1 MDRDFFK
8 SIKIMD
14 GGMGQLLLEK
24 GMISKGTL
32 WSAGAL
38 VDDKYHDLLIDCHL
52 SYINSG
58 ADVIVTNTF
67 SCRKF
72 RLKENNIEDQFKYLN
87 KKACELAIQAKQISK
102 KNVLIAGSLPSQR
115 DTYVSD
121 VRSDY
126 EIENDIR
133 EQTEILSEYV
143 DFFYLDVVSSMK
155 EIKIASKIANDL
167 KKNVVVGVH
176 TKKDGK
182 LPSGENLQN
191 LLNNGIN
198 ENCIGIIFACVS
210 PEIAEKSIRII
221 NECKIPFGVKVNLWK
236 IEEPTPIKTFNTAKP
251 QEIGTNPNISFGKRD
266 DITNKDFYEFSK
278 KIIGMGATIL
288 GGCCETNPQHIQE
301 ISKLKQ

>member
-38 VDDKYHDLLIDCHL
+38 VDEKYHNLLIDCHL

-126 EIENDIR
+126 EIENDIT

-143 DFFYLDVVSSMK
+143 DFFYLDVVSSIK

-210 PEIAEKSIRII
+210 PEIAEKSIKII

>member
-102 KNVLIAGSLPSQR
+102 KNILIAGSLPSQR

-126 EIENDIR
+126 EIENDIT

-143 DFFYLDVVSSMK
+143 DFFYLDVVSSIK

-221 NECKIPFGVKVNLWK
+221 NEYKIPFGAKVNLWK

>member
-38 VDDKYHDLLIDCHL
+38 VDDKYHDLIKDCHL

-126 EIENDIR
+126 EIENDIT

-143 DFFYLDVVSSMK
+143 DFFYLDVVSSIK
-155 EIKIASKIANDL
+155 EIKIASKIANDF

-221 NECKIPFGVKVNLWK
+221 NEYKIPFGAKVNLWK

>member
-143 DFFYLDVVSSMK
+143 DFFYLDVVSSIK

-221 NECKIPFGVKVNLWK
+221 NEYKIPFGAKVNLWK

>member
-126 EIENDIR
+126 EIENDIT

>member
-126 EIENDIR
+126 EIENDIT

-221 NECKIPFGVKVNLWK
+221 NEYKIPFGAKVNLWK

>member
-38 VDDKYHDLLIDCHL
+38 VDDKYHDLIKDCHL

-126 EIENDIR
+126 EIENDIT

-143 DFFYLDVVSSMK
+143 DFFYLDVVSSIK

-221 NECKIPFGVKVNLWK
+221 NEYKIPFGAKVNLWK

-251 QEIGTNPNISFGKRD
+251 KEIGTNPNISFGKRD
-266 DITNKDFYEFSK
+266 DITNKDFYDFSK

>member
-1 MDRDFFK
+1 M
-8 SIKIMD
+8 
-14 GGMGQLLLEK
+14 Q
-24 GMISKGTL
+24 
-32 WSAGAL
+32 
-38 VDDKYHDLLIDCHL
+38 
-52 SYINSG
+52 N
-58 ADVIVTNTF
+58 
-67 SCRKF
+67 KF
-72 RLKENNIEDQFKYLN
+72 Q
-87 KKACELAIQAKQISK
+87 K

-126 EIENDIR
+126 EIENDIA

-143 DFFYLDVVSSMK
+143 DFFYLDVVSSIK

-221 NECKIPFGVKVNLWK
+221 NEYKIPFGAKVNLWK

-266 DITNKDFYEFSK
+266 DITNKDFYQFSK

>member
-38 VDDKYHDLLIDCHL
+38 VNEKYHELLINCHL

-102 KNVLIAGSLPSQR
+102 KNILIAGSLPSQR

-126 EIENDIR
+126 EIENDIT

-143 DFFYLDVVSSMK
+143 DFFYLDVVGSIK

-221 NECKIPFGVKVNLWK
+221 NEYKIPFGAKVNLWK

>member
-8 SIKIMD
+8 SIKILD

-102 KNVLIAGSLPSQR
+102 KNILIAGSLPSQR

-126 EIENDIR
+126 EIENDIT

-143 DFFYLDVVSSMK
+143 DFFYLDVVSSIK

-210 PEIAEKSIRII
+210 PEIAEKSIMII

>member
-221 NECKIPFGVKVNLWK
+221 NEYKIPFGAKVNLWK

-278 KIIGMGATIL
+278 KIMGMGATIL

>member
-38 VDDKYHDLLIDCHL
+38 VDEKYHDLLIDCHL

-102 KNVLIAGSLPSQR
+102 KNILIAGSLPSQR

-126 EIENDIR
+126 EIENDIT

-143 DFFYLDVVSSMK
+143 DFFYLDVVSSIK

-221 NECKIPFGVKVNLWK
+221 NEYKIPFGAKVNLWK

-251 QEIGTNPNISFGKRD
+251 KEIGTNPNISFGKRD
-266 DITNKDFYEFSK
+266 DITNKDFYDFSK

>member
-72 RLKENNIEDQFKYLN
+72 RLKENNIEDQFKFLN
-87 KKACELAIQAKQISK
+87 KKACKLAIQAKQISK

-126 EIENDIR
+126 EIENDIT

-143 DFFYLDVVSSMK
+143 DFFYLDVVSSIK

-210 PEIAEKSIRII
+210 PEIAEKSIKLL

>member
-1 MDRDFFK
+1 MDKNFFK
-8 SIKIMD
+8 TIKIMD

-38 VDDKYHDLLIDCHL
+38 VDEKYHDLLIDCHL

-126 EIENDIR
+126 EIENDIT

-143 DFFYLDVVSSMK
+143 DFFYLDVVSSIK

>member
-38 VDDKYHDLLIDCHL
+38 VDEKYHDLLIDCHL

-102 KNVLIAGSLPSQR
+102 KNILIAGSLPSQR

-126 EIENDIR
+126 EIENDIT

-143 DFFYLDVVSSMK
+143 DFFYLDVVSSIK

-221 NECKIPFGVKVNLWK
+221 NEYKIPFGVKVNLWK

>member
-1 MDRDFFK
+1 MDKNFFK
-8 SIKIMD
+8 TIKIMD

-126 EIENDIR
+126 EIENDIT

-155 EIKIASKIANDL
+155 EIKIASKIANDF
-167 KKNVVVGVH
+167 KKNVVIGVH

-182 LPSGENLQN
+182 LPSRENLT
-191 LLNNGIN
+191 
-198 ENCIGIIFACVS
+198 
-210 PEIAEKSIRII
+210 KSI
-221 NECKIPFGVKVNLWK
+221 K
-236 IEEPTPIKTFNTAKP
+236 
-251 QEIGTNPNISFGKRD
+251 
-266 DITNKDFYEFSK
+266 
-278 KIIGMGATIL
+278 
-288 GGCCETNPQHIQE
+288 
-301 ISKLKQ
+301 

>member
-38 VDDKYHDLLIDCHL
+38 VDEKYHDLLIDCHL

-72 RLKENNIEDQFKYLN
+72 RLKENNIADQFKYLN

-102 KNVLIAGSLPSQR
+102 KNILIAGSLPSQR

-126 EIENDIR
+126 EIENDIT

-143 DFFYLDVVSSMK
+143 DFFYLDVVSSIK

-221 NECKIPFGVKVNLWK
+221 NEYKIPFGAKVNLWK

-251 QEIGTNPNISFGKRD
+251 KEIGTNPNISFGKRD
-266 DITNKDFYEFSK
+266 DITNKDFYDFSK

>member
-38 VDDKYHDLLIDCHL
+38 VDEKYHDLLIDCHL

-126 EIENDIR
+126 EIENDIT

-143 DFFYLDVVSSMK
+143 DFFYLDVVSSIK

-221 NECKIPFGVKVNLWK
+221 NEYKIPFGAKVNLWK

-251 QEIGTNPNISFGKRD
+251 KEIGTNPNISFGKRD
-266 DITNKDFYEFSK
+266 DITNKDFYDFSK

>member
-38 VDDKYHDLLIDCHL
+38 VDEKYHDLLIDCHL

-72 RLKENNIEDQFKYLN
+72 RLKENNIEDQFEYLN

-126 EIENDIR
+126 EIENDIT

-143 DFFYLDVVSSMK
+143 DFFYLDVVSSIK

-266 DITNKDFYEFSK
+266 DITKKDFYEFSK
-278 KIIGMGATIL
+278 KIMGLGATIL

>member
-72 RLKENNIEDQFKYLN
+72 RLKENNIQDQFKYLN

-102 KNVLIAGSLPSQR
+102 KNILIAGSLPSQR

-126 EIENDIR
+126 EIENDIT

-198 ENCIGIIFACVS
+198 ENCVGIIFACVS

-221 NECKIPFGVKVNLWK
+221 NEYKIPFGAKVNLWK

>member
-52 SYINSG
+52 SYIDSG

-102 KNVLIAGSLPSQR
+102 KNILIAGSLPSQR

-126 EIENDIR
+126 EIENDIT

-143 DFFYLDVVSSMK
+143 DFFYLDVVSSIK

-221 NECKIPFGVKVNLWK
+221 NEYKIPFGAKVNLWK

-251 QEIGTNPNISFGKRD
+251 KEIGTNPNISFGKRD

>member
-126 EIENDIR
+126 EIENDIT

-143 DFFYLDVVSSMK
+143 DFFYLDVVSSIK

-221 NECKIPFGVKVNLWK
+221 NEYKIPFGAKVNLWK

-278 KIIGMGATIL
+278 KIMGMGATIL
-288 GGCCETNPQHIQE
+288 GGCCETNPTHIKE

>member
-38 VDDKYHDLLIDCHL
+38 VDDKYHDLIKDCHL

-102 KNVLIAGSLPSQR
+102 KNILIAGSLPSQR

-126 EIENDIR
+126 EIENDIT

-143 DFFYLDVVSSMK
+143 DFFYLDVVSSIK

-236 IEEPTPIKTFNTAKP
+236 IEEPTSIKTFNTAKP

>member
-38 VDDKYHDLLIDCHL
+38 VDDKYHDLIKDCHL

-102 KNVLIAGSLPSQR
+102 KNILIAGSLPSQR

-126 EIENDIR
+126 EIENDIT

-143 DFFYLDVVSSMK
+143 DFFYLDVVSSIK

-221 NECKIPFGVKVNLWK
+221 NEYKIPFGAKVNLWK

-251 QEIGTNPNISFGKRD
+251 KEIGTNPNISFGKRD
-266 DITNKDFYEFSK
+266 DITNKDFYDFSK

>member
-102 KNVLIAGSLPSQR
+102 KSILIAGSLPSQR

-126 EIENDIR
+126 EIEKDIT

-143 DFFYLDVVSSMK
+143 DFFYLDVVSSIK

-278 KIIGMGATIL
+278 KIMGMGATIL

>member
-38 VDDKYHDLLIDCHL
+38 VDEKYHDLLIDCHL

-126 EIENDIR
+126 EIENDIT

-143 DFFYLDVVSSMK
+143 DFFYLDVVSSIK

-221 NECKIPFGVKVNLWK
+221 NEYKIPFGAKVNLWK

>member
-38 VDDKYHDLLIDCHL
+38 VDEKYHDLLIDCHL

-126 EIENDIR
+126 EIENDIT

-221 NECKIPFGVKVNLWK
+221 NEYKIPFGAKVNLWK

>member
-38 VDDKYHDLLIDCHL
+38 VDEKYHDLLIDCHL

-126 EIENDIR
+126 EIENDIT

-210 PEIAEKSIRII
+210 PEIAEKSIKLI

-251 QEIGTNPNISFGKRD
+251 HEIGTNPNISFGKRD

>member
-38 VDDKYHDLLIDCHL
+38 VDEKYHDLLIDCHL

-102 KNVLIAGSLPSQR
+102 KSVLIAGSLPCLLYTSPSPR
-115 DTYVSD
+115 DGL
-121 VRSDY
+121 
-126 EIENDIR
+126 
-133 EQTEILSEYV
+133 LSRMP
-143 DFFYLDVVSSMK
+143 SS
-155 EIKIASKIANDL
+155 A
-167 KKNVVVGVH
+167 
-176 TKKDGK
+176 
-182 LPSGENLQN
+182 
-191 LLNNGIN
+191 
-198 ENCIGIIFACVS
+198 
-210 PEIAEKSIRII
+210 
-221 NECKIPFGVKVNLWK
+221 
-236 IEEPTPIKTFNTAKP
+236 
-251 QEIGTNPNISFGKRD
+251 
-266 DITNKDFYEFSK
+266 
-278 KIIGMGATIL
+278 
-288 GGCCETNPQHIQE
+288 
-301 ISKLKQ
+301 

>member
-126 EIENDIR
+126 EIENDIT

-143 DFFYLDVVSSMK
+143 DFFYLDVVSSIK

-210 PEIAEKSIRII
+210 PEIAEKSIMII

>member
-126 EIENDIR
+126 EIENDIT

-210 PEIAEKSIRII
+210 LEIAEKSIRII

>member
-38 VDDKYHDLLIDCHL
+38 VDEKYHDLLIDCHL

-126 EIENDIR
+126 EIENDIT

-143 DFFYLDVVSSMK
+143 DFFYLDVVSSIK

-288 GGCCETNPQHIQE
+288 GGCCETNPNHIQE

>member
-72 RLKENNIEDQFKYLN
+72 RLKENNIQDQFKYLN

-126 EIENDIR
+126 EIENDIT

-210 PEIAEKSIRII
+210 PEIAEKSIMII

>member
-126 EIENDIR
+126 EIENDIT

-143 DFFYLDVVSSMK
+143 DFFYLDVVSSIK

-221 NECKIPFGVKVNLWK
+221 NEYKIPFGAKVNLWK

-288 GGCCETNPQHIQE
+288 GGCCETNPHHIQE

>member
-38 VDDKYHDLLIDCHL
+38 VDEKYHDLLIDCHL

-102 KNVLIAGSLPSQR
+102 KSVLIAGSLPSQR

-126 EIENDIR
+126 EIENDIT

-143 DFFYLDVVSSMK
+143 DFFYLDVVSSIK
-155 EIKIASKIANDL
+155 EIQIASKIANDL

-221 NECKIPFGVKVNLWK
+221 NEYKIPFGAKVNLWK

-278 KIIGMGATIL
+278 KIISMGATIL

>member
-38 VDDKYHDLLIDCHL
+38 VDEKYHDLLIDCHL

-102 KNVLIAGSLPSQR
+102 KNILIAGSLPSQR

-126 EIENDIR
+126 EIENDIT

-143 DFFYLDVVSSMK
+143 DFFYLDVVSSIK

-221 NECKIPFGVKVNLWK
+221 NEYKIPFGAKVNLWK

>member
-38 VDDKYHDLLIDCHL
+38 VDEKYHDLLIDCHL

-58 ADVIVTNTF
+58 ADVIVTNTL

-102 KNVLIAGSLPSQR
+102 KNILIAGSLPSQR

-126 EIENDIR
+126 EIENDIT
-133 EQTEILSEYV
+133 EQTGILSEYV
-143 DFFYLDVVSSMK
+143 DFFYLDVVISMK
-155 EIKIASKIANDL
+155 EIKIASKIATDL

-221 NECKIPFGVKVNLWK
+221 NEYKIPFGAKVNLWK

-278 KIIGMGATIL
+278 KIIDMGATIL

>member
-38 VDDKYHDLLIDCHL
+38 VDEKYHDLLIDCHL

-87 KKACELAIQAKQISK
+87 KKACKLAIQAKQISK
-102 KNVLIAGSLPSQR
+102 QNVLIAGSLPSQR
-115 DTYVSD
+115 DTYICD
-121 VRSDY
+121 LRSDF
-126 EIENDIR
+126 EIEKDIT
-133 EQTEILSEYV
+133 EQSEILSEYV
-143 DFFYLDVVSSMK
+143 DFIYLDVVSSIK

-182 LPSGENLQN
+182 LPSGESLKK
-191 LLNNGIN
+191 LLNSGIN

-210 PEIAEKSIRII
+210 PEIAEKSIKLI
-221 NECKIPFGVKVNLWK
+221 NECEIPFGVKINLWK

-251 QEIGTNPNISFGKRD
+251 QEIGTNPNILFGKRNE
-266 DITNKDFYEFSK
+266 ITNKVFYEFSK

-288 GGCCETNPQHIQE
+288 GGCCETNPRHIKE

>member
-126 EIENDIR
+126 EIENDIT

-143 DFFYLDVVSSMK
+143 DFFYLDVVSSIK

-221 NECKIPFGVKVNLWK
+221 NEYKIPFGAKVNLWK

-251 QEIGTNPNISFGKRD
+251 KEIGTNPNISFGKRD